1 MSFAEEQ
8 ESISEHNSPSNSRVP
23 SEDNPFDDNAKEN
36 KTKDADNFLVCVFN
50 VSSKVSYSILQVAKT
65 STAQNVICQALN
77 KSRKDSGGERRVPE
91 HFVLVEETDCPDHSR
106 KANKSNKQRRILD
119 PSENVYLVQ
128 LSWKGAGRL
137 ILEEKDKVSNE

>member
-1 MSFAEEQ
+1 M
-8 ESISEHNSPSNSRVP
+8 
-23 SEDNPFDDNAKEN
+23 
-36 KTKDADNFLVCVFN
+36 
-50 VSSKVSYSILQVAKT
+50 AKT

-77 KSRKDSGGERRVPE
+77 KSRKDSGGERRIPE

-137 ILEEKDKVSNE
+137 ILEEKDKVSNEHGLLTETYSDPLSQGGISPSLRRHSRFVYKNTDLSSLIGNLDCGYSLHSVEI